1 MEQIFNGQSSTKRN
15 YQEAYLNTQK
25 YSRLEFI
32 DQNPI
37 GKSSRS
43 NPVTYIKAFDDIR
56 SLFSKQKLS
65 LSRNYKSGFFSFN
78 VDGGRCDNC
87 KGEGETTVEIQFMAD
102 VHLVCEEC
110 KGNRFKQEI
119 LDIKFANKNIS
130 QILDLTVSE
139 AILFFKKNNE
149 EKISKK
155 IQSLQDVGLGYI
167 KLGQS
172 SSTLSGGEFQRIKL
186 SKLF

>member
-1 MEQIFNGQSSTKRN
+1 M
-15 YQEAYLNTQK
+15 
-25 YSRLEFI
+25 
-32 DQNPI
+32 
-37 GKSSRS
+37 
-43 NPVTYIKAFDDIR
+43 
-56 SLFSKQKLS
+56 
-65 LSRNYKSGFFSFN
+65 
-78 VDGGRCDNC
+78 
-87 KGEGETTVEIQFMAD
+87 QFMAD

-155 IQSLQDVGLGYI
+155 IQPLQDVGLGYI

-172 SSTLSGGEFQRIKL
+172 SSTLSGGESFRE
-186 SKLF
+186 